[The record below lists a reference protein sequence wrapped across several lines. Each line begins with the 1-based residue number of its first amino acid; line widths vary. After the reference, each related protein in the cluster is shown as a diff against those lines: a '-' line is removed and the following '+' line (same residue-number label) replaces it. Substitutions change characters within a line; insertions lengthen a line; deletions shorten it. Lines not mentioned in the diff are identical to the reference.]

1 MVTLQIDVADLPA
14 GPLDAAAEF
23 YATWLPRARA
33 HLPPR
38 NGEGDHA
45 EHGGGESPGR
55 ESLPSASAPLPSP
68 RAGEALVIV
77 FPPAS
82 HEHRAWRLAAVQ
94 ELAREMA
101 PRRVNGIVGADRQDI
116 ARTLAYLERAPG
128 VTGQLLAVA

>member
-1 MVTLQIDVADLPA
+1 MVTLQIDEADLPA

-45 EHGGGESPGR
+45 QHGGGELPGR
-55 ESLPSASAPLPSP
+55 EFPSVGARAAALSP
-68 RAGEALVIV
+68 CREALVIV

-101 PRRVNGIVGADRQDI
+101 PRRVNGVVGADRQAI